1 MTGFDHA
8 SHIRPVLS
16 PILQCAPHSNAEAV
30 LLRTENHEA
39 PKAIYDAMYPG
50 GAGDRVAV

>member
-16 PILQCAPHSNAEAV
+16 PVLQCAPHSNAGAV
-30 LLRTENHEA
+30 LLRTENQEA
-39 PKAIYDAMYPG
+39 PKAICDAMYPG
-50 GAGDRVAV
+50 GVVIG